1 MKKSLLVAALIAV
14 ALSACSKK
22 EAAPEPP
29 RPVLTEVAGKRK
41 QARKTDGLPA
51 DGGSVE
57 TPEQAETPKDM
68 FDEVIERRNKRKF

>member
-1 MKKSLLVAALIAV
+1 MKKVRATHASRFADFP
-14 ALSACSKK
+14 C
-22 EAAPEPP
+22 
-29 RPVLTEVAGKRK
+29 T
-41 QARKTDGLPA
+41 LPA